1 MEKSDFMNL
10 PVDPDDVEED
20 IRKEYMRNKDIKRLS
35 KRYCMSA
42 AEIRKILQ
50 INRTNVR

>member
-1 MEKSDFMNL
+1 MDEIGLMNL
-10 PVDPDDVEED
+10 PVEPDNVEED
-20 IRKEYMRNKDIKRLS
+20 IRREYAENKDIKRLS
-35 KRYCMSA
+35 KRYCMTA

>member
-1 MEKSDFMNL
+1 MNGIEL
-10 PVDPDDVEED
+10 MNMPVEPDNVEED
-20 IRKEYMRNKDIKRLS
+20 IRREYAENKDIKRLS
-35 KRYCMSA
+35 KRYCMTA